1 MDRSGKIRLLFA
13 GICFVLFAWLMCIMV
28 EKGQENSAVYLESE
42 PVVAQEDEGKKIM
55 YLTFD
60 DGPSQNTQAVLD
72 ILEEY
77 DAKATFFV
85 TAEFSD
91 YLHLIR
97 AEKEAGHAIGVH
109 TYSHRYDQIY
119 ADSASFWDDVEK
131 MQKIIEEQ
139 CGSRTSILRFP
150 GGTSNTISQRY
161 AQGIMSQL
169 AEEAEQKQYA
179 YYDWNATNGDGDT
192 SLSAQ
197 QLVEQAKREIG
208 EQPVVMLLMH
218 DGAGNEAS
226 VKALSQILSYIRDQG
241 YEFRV
246 IDELTPVFHHH
257 INN

>member
-1 MDRSGKIRLLFA
+1 MMGRARYRGRS
-13 GICFVLFAWLMCIMV
+13 
-28 EKGQENSAVYLESE
+28 
-42 PVVAQEDEGKKIM
+42 
-55 YLTFD
+55 
-60 DGPSQNTQAVLD
+60 D

-119 ADSASFWDDVEK
+119 ADSASYWDDVEK

-226 VKALSQILSYIRDQG
+226 VKALPQILSYIRDQG

>member
-1 MDRSGKIRLLFA
+1 MDRSGKIKLIFA
-13 GICFVLFAWLMCIMV
+13 GICFVLFVWLMGIMV
-28 EKGQENSAVYLESE
+28 EKGRENSAVYLESE
-42 PVVAQEDEGKKIM
+42 PVLAKEDEGKKIM

-72 ILEEY
+72 ILAEY

-91 YLHLIR
+91 HLDLIR
-97 AEKEAGHAIGVH
+97 AEHEAGHAIGVH
-109 TYSHRYDQIY
+109 TFSHRYDQIY
-119 ADSASFWDDVEK
+119 QDSDAYWDDLEQ

-139 CGSRTSILRFP
+139 CGSRSTILRFP

-161 AQGIMSQL
+161 ASGIMTLL
-169 AEEAEQKQYA
+169 ARQAEQKQYE

-192 SLSAQ
+192 SLSAD
-197 QLVEQAKREIG
+197 QLVARAKEEIG

-218 DGAGNEAS
+218 DGAGNAQT
-226 VKALSQILSYIRDQG
+226 VVALPRILSYIQEQG
-241 YEFRV
+241 YVFRV
-246 IDELTPVFHHH
+246 IDETTPQFHHH